1 MIKSFLVTIFLFLVS
16 GLILA
21 RDMHAFPSR
30 LESNQDKL
38 VYFQLEAETFYSPKP
53 VTIEGQFYLT
63 YEVFLAN
70 VGDYLFSLENVEV
83 LNGRKPYK
91 VLFSYNQEELRKMIY
106 SFSGH
111 SNHLTSDLTLRLG
124 ERGLLF
130 FMVKF
135 DSLDEIP
142 EKIMHRF
149 HLYSSKTKIS
159 EEGARYSFLAAPAYV
174 KITKPLVIAN
184 PLDGKHWMAINGP
197 SNHSIHRRA
206 RVAAH
211 GIVYYPERYA
221 IDFMQFGVD
230 GHVYKENPNKNENY
244 YSYGANVYSVA
255 DGEVVAVYDGVPDN
269 TPSGRD
275 YPVTLSNMAGNHV
288 IIKIGKHQYA
298 LYAHLIP
305 HSIKV
310 TKGELVRKNQLIAK
324 LGNSG
329 NSDAPHLHFH
339 VIDKPSP
346 LIGQGIPY
354 AFEHFSTEE
363 YRFAGDEWESPIVY
377 EGRLTEHHH
386 ELVHENALMNF
397 EEK

>member
-1 MIKSFLVTIFLFLVS
+1 MIKSFRFTIFLFLASCV
-16 GLILA
+16 IFA
-21 RDMHAFPSR
+21 RDLQAFPAPI
-30 LESNQDKL
+30 ESNQDKL
-38 VYFQLEAETFYSPKP
+38 AYFQLEAETFYSPKP
-53 VTIEGQFYLT
+53 VTIQGNPYLT
-63 YEVFLAN
+63 YEVFLTN
-70 VGDYLFSLENVEV
+70 VGDYPFSLENVEV
-83 LNGRKPYK
+83 LNGSKPHK
-91 VLFSYNQEELRKMIY
+91 VLFSYNQEELQKMIY
-106 SFSGH
+106 SFSSH
-111 SNHLTSDLTLRLG
+111 SKHLTSDLTLRPG

-135 DSLDEIP
+135 NNPGEIP
-142 EKIMHRF
+142 KKLTHRF
-149 HLYSSKTKIS
+149 HLYSSKTQIS
-159 EEGARYSFLAAPAYV
+159 EEEVRYSFLAAPAHV
-174 KITKPLVIAN
+174 KTTQALVIAN

-211 GIVYYPERYA
+211 GIIYYPERYA
-221 IDFMQFGVD
+221 IDFMQFGSD
-230 GHVYKENPNKNENY
+230 GHIYKESPYKNENY

-269 TPSGRD
+269 TPPGRD

-363 YRFAGDEWESPIVY
+363 YRFASDEWESPIIY
-377 EGRLTEHHH
+377 EGILRGHHH

>member
-1 MIKSFLVTIFLFLVS
+1 MIKSFRFTIFLFLASCV
-16 GLILA
+16 IFA
-21 RDMHAFPSR
+21 RDLQAFPAPIG
-30 LESNQDKL
+30 SNQDKL
-38 VYFQLEAETFYSPKP
+38 AYFQLEAETFYSPKP
-53 VTIEGQFYLT
+53 VTIQGNPYLT
-63 YEVFLAN
+63 YEVFLTN
-70 VGDYLFSLENVEV
+70 VGDYPFSLENIEV
-83 LNGRKPYK
+83 LNGSKPHK
-91 VLFSYNQEELRKMIY
+91 VLFSYNQEELQKMIY

-111 SNHLTSDLTLRLG
+111 SKHLTSDLTLRPG

-135 DSLDEIP
+135 NNPGEIP
-142 EKIMHRF
+142 KKLTHRF
-149 HLYSSKTKIS
+149 HLYSSKTQIS
-159 EEGARYSFLAAPAYV
+159 EEEVRYSFLAAPAHV
-174 KITKPLVIAN
+174 KTTQPLVIAN

-211 GIVYYPERYA
+211 GIIYYPERYA
-221 IDFMQFGVD
+221 IDFMQFGSD
-230 GHVYKENPNKNENY
+230 GHIYKESPYKNENY

-269 TPSGRD
+269 TPAGRD
-275 YPVTLSNMAGNHV
+275 YPVTLSNMAGNYV
-288 IIKIGKHQYA
+288 IIEIAKHQYA

-377 EGRLTEHHH
+377 EGRLKEHHH

-397 EEK
+397 AEK

>member
-1 MIKSFLVTIFLFLVS
+1 MIKSFRFTVFLFLAS
-16 GLILA
+16 YLIFA
-21 RDMHAFPSR
+21 RDLQAFPTPS
-30 LESNQDKL
+30 EPHQDKL
-38 VYFQLEAETFYSPKP
+38 AYFQLEAETFYSPKP
-53 VTIEGQFYLT
+53 VTIEGNPYLT
-63 YEVFLAN
+63 YEVFLTN
-70 VGDYLFSLENVEV
+70 VGDYPFSLENVEV
-83 LNGRKPYK
+83 LNGRQPRK
-91 VLFSYNQEELRKMIY
+91 VLFSYNQEQLRKMIY
-106 SFSGH
+106 SFGGH
-111 SNHLTSDLTLRLG
+111 SKHLKSDLTLRPG

-135 DSLDEIP
+135 NNPGEIP
-142 EKIMHRF
+142 KKLTHRF
-149 HLYSSKTKIS
+149 HLYSSKNQIS
-159 EEGARYSFLAAPAYV
+159 GEEVRYSFLAAPTHV
-174 KITKPLVIAN
+174 KTTQPLVIAN

-197 SNHSIHRRA
+197 SNHSLHRRA

-221 IDFMQFGVD
+221 IDFMQFGSD
-230 GHVYKENPNKNENY
+230 GHIYKENPYKNDNY
-244 YSYGANVYSVA
+244 YSYGANIYSVA
-255 DGEVVAVYDGVPDN
+255 DGKVVDVYDGVPDN
-269 TPSGRD
+269 TPPGRD
-275 YPVTLSNMAGNHV
+275 YPVTLSNMAGNYV
-288 IIKIGKHQYA
+288 IIEIGKNQYA

-310 TKGELVRKNQLIAK
+310 TKGEFVRKNQLIAK

-386 ELVHENALMNF
+386 ELVYENALMSF
-397 EEK
+397 AEK